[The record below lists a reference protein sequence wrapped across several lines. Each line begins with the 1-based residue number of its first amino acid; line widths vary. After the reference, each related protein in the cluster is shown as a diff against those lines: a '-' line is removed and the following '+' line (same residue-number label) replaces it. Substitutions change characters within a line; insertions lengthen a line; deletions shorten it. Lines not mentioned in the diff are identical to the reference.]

1 MVWVLPVPLVLLI
14 NLVVA
19 MEENMSALIG
29 ILEKYR
35 DTEEGVSNE
44 GN

>member
-1 MVWVLPVPLVLLI
+1 M
-14 NLVVA
+14 NFTFDKSDD
-19 MEENMSALIG
+19 EALIG